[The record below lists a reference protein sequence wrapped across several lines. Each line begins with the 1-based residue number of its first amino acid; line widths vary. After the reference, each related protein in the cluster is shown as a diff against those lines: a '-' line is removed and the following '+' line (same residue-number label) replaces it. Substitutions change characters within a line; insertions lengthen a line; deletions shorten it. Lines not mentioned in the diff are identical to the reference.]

1 MSQAF
6 ETRKRD
12 NGDKY
17 VALKDGSPEWMTD
30 VCHKAHGDMLPD
42 DWRYSFISEAVDYI
56 DENGAGECDYC
67 HSVVGERQATITDG
81 RGYLYCSRYCVSRAY
96 PEVEE
101 GK

>member
-56 DENGAGECDYC
+56 DENGADI
-67 HSVVGERQATITDG
+67 STA
-81 RGYLYCSRYCVSRAY
+81 RAIASLGHI
-96 PEVEE
+96 PR
-101 GK
+101 

>member
-30 VCHKAHGDMLPD
+30 VCHKAHGDGT
-42 DWRYSFISEAVDYI
+42 YAG
-56 DENGAGECDYC
+56 DECEYC